1 MAKENIENNQEELI
15 NIGNSFLND
24 TIKELNR
31 QQRGS
36 ISLYNKMENIDLIQE
51 EKWRTYL
58 KEILDKGNR
67 AKKSNKKNIISIY
80 YSELYYSL
88 CNSYDYY
95 KKILN
100 DFDRQSLKVGTIV
113 VDMIMTQKEL
123 SEALYYKSIQEMII
137 SNIKVNQSI
146 INVYNSLKESIESAL
161 KIDNK
166 GDKKEIEAEK
176 ELKAGYKE
184 LLKIDDT
191 ISQLKEDNKSLNMK
205 IKKGMDIEKIKE
217 KDTSMFYI
225 MNSEE
230 DLKDIE
236 KLFNITFNSFYKTYS
251 LNLIWETLYK
261 IFDIKETINLSK
273 PQDLSSYKNT
283 RQRIMELEELC
294 LETVDNFE
302 YTELE
307 NIFIKYISLQ
317 DIEKE
322 NKYKNTV
329 KKVEVKIKSILNQF
343 KQELE
348 VNTISKSYTMPLIF
362 YIIQESEKTLKKE
375 MGWYS

>member
-1 MAKENIENNQEELI
+1 MAKESIKNNQEELI
-15 NIGNSFLND
+15 KIGNSFLND
-24 TIKELNR
+24 TIKELNK

-36 ISLYNKMENIDLIQE
+36 ISPFSKAENINLIQE

-58 KEILDKGNR
+58 EAILDKGNI
-67 AKKSNKKNIISIY
+67 SKKNNKENITSIY
-80 YSELYYSL
+80 YSQIYYSI

-100 DFDRQSLKVGTIV
+100 DFDRQRLKVGTIV
-113 VDMIMTQKEL
+113 VDIIMTQKEL
-123 SEALYYKSIQEMII
+123 SEALYYKNIQEMII

-146 INVYNSLKESIESAL
+146 IDVYNSLKKSIESAL
-161 KIDNK
+161 EVDNK

-184 LLKIDDT
+184 LLKIDNT

-205 IKKGMDIEKIKE
+205 IKKGMDIEELKE

-225 MNSEE
+225 MNSKE

-236 KLFNITFNSFYKTYS
+236 ELFKITFNSFYKTYS
-251 LNLIWETLYK
+251 LSLIWETLYK

-283 RQRIMELEELC
+283 RQKIMELEELC
-294 LETVDNFE
+294 LETLNNFE
-302 YTELE
+302 GTELE
-307 NIFIKYISLQ
+307 NIFMKYISLQ

-322 NKYKNTV
+322 NNYKEAV
-329 KKVEVKIKSILNQF
+329 KKVENKVKEILKQF
-343 KQELE
+343 KQKLE
-348 VNTISKSYTMPLIF
+348 SDTVLNYYEMPLIF
-362 YIIQESEKTLKKE
+362 YIMQECERTFKE
-375 MGWYS
+375 EVRW

>member
-1 MAKENIENNQEELI
+1 MAKESIENNQEELI
-15 NIGNSFLND
+15 KIGNSFLND
-24 TIKELNR
+24 TIKELNK

-36 ISLYNKMENIDLIQE
+36 ISLFNKAENIDLIQE

-100 DFDRQSLKVGTIV
+100 DFDRQSLRVGTIV

-123 SEALYYKSIQEMII
+123 SEAIYYKNIQEMII

-184 LLKIDDT
+184 LLKIDNT

-205 IKKGMDIEKIKE
+205 IKKGMDIEELKE

-236 KLFNITFNSFYKTYS
+236 KLFKITFNSFYKTYS

-294 LETVDNFE
+294 LETIDNFE
-302 YTELE
+302 GTELE

-329 KKVEVKIKSILNQF
+329 KKVEAKIKNILNQF

-348 VNTISKSYTMPLIF
+348 GNTISMSYTMPLIF
-362 YIIQESEKTLKKE
+362 YIMQESEKTFKKE
-375 MGWYS
+375 MRW

>member
-1 MAKENIENNQEELI
+1 MAKESIKNNQEELI
-15 NIGNSFLND
+15 KIGNSFLND
-24 TIKELNR
+24 TIKELNK

-36 ISLYNKMENIDLIQE
+36 ISLFSKAENINLIQE

-58 KEILDKGNR
+58 EAILDKGNI
-67 AKKSNKKNIISIY
+67 SKKNNKENITSIY
-80 YSELYYSL
+80 YSQIYYSI

-95 KKILN
+95 KKLLN

-113 VDMIMTQKEL
+113 VDIIMTQKEL
-123 SEALYYKSIQEMII
+123 SEALYYKNIQEMII

-146 INVYNSLKESIESAL
+146 IDVYNSLKKSIESAL
-161 KIDNK
+161 EVDNK

-184 LLKIDDT
+184 LLKIDNT

-205 IKKGMDIEKIKE
+205 IKKGMDIDELKE

-225 MNSEE
+225 MNSKE

-236 KLFNITFNSFYKTYS
+236 ELFKITFNSFYKTYS
-251 LNLIWETLYK
+251 LSLIWETLYK

-283 RQRIMELEELC
+283 RQKIMELEELC
-294 LETVDNFE
+294 LETLNNFE
-302 YTELE
+302 GTELE
-307 NIFIKYISLQ
+307 NIFMKYISLQ

-322 NKYKNTV
+322 NNYKEAV
-329 KKVEVKIKSILNQF
+329 KKVENKVKEILKQF
-343 KQELE
+343 KQKLE
-348 VNTISKSYTMPLIF
+348 SDTVLNYYEMPLIF
-362 YIIQESEKTLKKE
+362 YIMQECERTFKE
-375 MGWYS
+375 EVRW

>member
-1 MAKENIENNQEELI
+1 MAKESIKNNQEELI
-15 NIGNSFLND
+15 KIGNSFLND
-24 TIKELNR
+24 TIKELNK

-36 ISLYNKMENIDLIQE
+36 ISPFSKAENINLIQE

-58 KEILDKGNR
+58 EAILDKGNI
-67 AKKSNKKNIISIY
+67 SKKNNKENITSIY
-80 YSELYYSL
+80 YSQIYYSI

-95 KKILN
+95 KKLLN

-113 VDMIMTQKEL
+113 VDIIMTQKEL
-123 SEALYYKSIQEMII
+123 SEALYYKNIQEMII

-146 INVYNSLKESIESAL
+146 IDVYNSLKKSIESAL
-161 KIDNK
+161 EVDNK

-184 LLKIDDT
+184 LLKIDNT

-205 IKKGMDIEKIKE
+205 IKKGMDIEELKE

-225 MNSEE
+225 MNSKE

-236 KLFNITFNSFYKTYS
+236 ELFKITFNSFYKTYS
-251 LNLIWETLYK
+251 LSLIWETLYK

-283 RQRIMELEELC
+283 RQKIMELEELC
-294 LETVDNFE
+294 LETLNNFE
-302 YTELE
+302 GTELE
-307 NIFIKYISLQ
+307 NIFMKYISLQ

-322 NKYKNTV
+322 NNYKEAV
-329 KKVEVKIKSILNQF
+329 KKVENKVKEILKQF
-343 KQELE
+343 KQKLE
-348 VNTISKSYTMPLIF
+348 SDTVLNYYEMPLIF
-362 YIIQESEKTLKKE
+362 YIMQECERTFKE
-375 MGWYS
+375 EVRW

>member
-1 MAKENIENNQEELI
+1 MAKESIKNNQEELI
-15 NIGNSFLND
+15 KIGNSFLND
-24 TIKELNR
+24 TIKELNK

-36 ISLYNKMENIDLIQE
+36 ISLFSKAENINLIQE

-58 KEILDKGNR
+58 EAILDKGNI
-67 AKKSNKKNIISIY
+67 SKKNNKENITSIY
-80 YSELYYSL
+80 YSQIYYSI

-95 KKILN
+95 KKLLN

-113 VDMIMTQKEL
+113 VDIIMTQKEL
-123 SEALYYKSIQEMII
+123 SEALYYKNIQEMII

-146 INVYNSLKESIESAL
+146 IDVYNSLKKSIESAL
-161 KIDNK
+161 EVDNK

-176 ELKAGYKE
+176 ELKTGYKE
-184 LLKIDDT
+184 LLKIDNT

-205 IKKGMDIEKIKE
+205 IKKGMDIEELKE

-225 MNSEE
+225 MNSKE

-236 KLFNITFNSFYKTYS
+236 ELFKITFNSFYKTYS
-251 LNLIWETLYK
+251 LSLIWETLYK

-283 RQRIMELEELC
+283 RQKIMELEELC
-294 LETVDNFE
+294 LETLNNFE
-302 YTELE
+302 GTELE
-307 NIFIKYISLQ
+307 NIFMKYISLQ

-322 NKYKNTV
+322 NNYKEAV
-329 KKVEVKIKSILNQF
+329 KKVENKVKEILKQF
-343 KQELE
+343 KQKLE
-348 VNTISKSYTMPLIF
+348 SDTVLNYYEMPLIF
-362 YIIQESEKTLKKE
+362 YIMQECERTFKE
-375 MGWYS
+375 EVRW

>member
-375 MGWYS
+375 MGW

>member
-1 MAKENIENNQEELI
+1 MAKESIENNQEELI
-15 NIGNSFLND
+15 KIGNSFLND
-24 TIKELNR
+24 TIKELNK

-36 ISLYNKMENIDLIQE
+36 ISLFNKAENIDLIQE

-123 SEALYYKSIQEMII
+123 SEAIYYKNIQEMII

-184 LLKIDDT
+184 LLKIDNT

-205 IKKGMDIEKIKE
+205 IKKGMDIEELKE

-236 KLFNITFNSFYKTYS
+236 KLFKITFNSFYKTYS

-294 LETVDNFE
+294 LETIDNFE
-302 YTELE
+302 GTELE

-329 KKVEVKIKSILNQF
+329 KKVEAKIKNILNQF
-343 KQELE
+343 KQALE
-348 VNTISKSYTMPLIF
+348 GNTISKSYTMPLIF
-362 YIIQESEKTLKKE
+362 YIMQESEKTFKKE
-375 MGWYS
+375 MRW

>member
-1 MAKENIENNQEELI
+1 MAKESIKNNQEELI
-15 NIGNSFLND
+15 KIGNSFLND
-24 TIKELNR
+24 TIKELNK

-36 ISLYNKMENIDLIQE
+36 ISLFSKAENINLIQE

-58 KEILDKGNR
+58 EAILDKGNI
-67 AKKSNKKNIISIY
+67 SKKNNKENITSIY
-80 YSELYYSL
+80 YSQIYYSI

-95 KKILN
+95 KKLLN

-113 VDMIMTQKEL
+113 VDIIMTQKEL
-123 SEALYYKSIQEMII
+123 SEALYYKNIQEMII

-146 INVYNSLKESIESAL
+146 IDVYNSLKKSIESAL
-161 KIDNK
+161 EVDNK

-184 LLKIDDT
+184 LLKIDNT

-205 IKKGMDIEKIKE
+205 IKKGMDIEELKE

-225 MNSEE
+225 MNSKE

-236 KLFNITFNSFYKTYS
+236 ELFKITFNSFYKTYS
-251 LNLIWETLYK
+251 LSLIWETLYK

-283 RQRIMELEELC
+283 RQKIMELEELC
-294 LETVDNFE
+294 LETLNNFE
-302 YTELE
+302 GTELE
-307 NIFIKYISLQ
+307 NIFMKYISLQ

-322 NKYKNTV
+322 NNYKEAV
-329 KKVEVKIKSILNQF
+329 KKVENKVKEILKQF
-343 KQELE
+343 KQKLE
-348 VNTISKSYTMPLIF
+348 SDTVLNYYEMPLIF
-362 YIIQESEKTLKKE
+362 YIMQECERTFKE
-375 MGWYS
+375 EVRW

>member
-1 MAKENIENNQEELI
+1 MAKESIKNNQEELI
-15 NIGNSFLND
+15 KIGNSFLND
-24 TIKELNR
+24 TIKELNK

-36 ISLYNKMENIDLIQE
+36 ISLFSKAENINLIQE

-58 KEILDKGNR
+58 EAILDKGNI
-67 AKKSNKKNIISIY
+67 SKKNNKENITSIY
-80 YSELYYSL
+80 YSQIYYSI

-95 KKILN
+95 KKLLN

-113 VDMIMTQKEL
+113 VDIIMTQKEL
-123 SEALYYKSIQEMII
+123 SEALYYKNIQEMII

-146 INVYNSLKESIESAL
+146 IDVYNSLKKSIESAL
-161 KIDNK
+161 EVDNK

-176 ELKAGYKE
+176 ELKAGYNE
-184 LLKIDDT
+184 LLKIDNT

-205 IKKGMDIEKIKE
+205 IKKGMDIEELKE

-225 MNSEE
+225 MNSKE

-236 KLFNITFNSFYKTYS
+236 ELFKITFNSFYKTYS
-251 LNLIWETLYK
+251 LSLIWETLYK

-283 RQRIMELEELC
+283 RQKIMELEELC
-294 LETVDNFE
+294 LETLNNFE
-302 YTELE
+302 STELE
-307 NIFIKYISLQ
+307 NIFMKYISLQ

-322 NKYKNTV
+322 NNYKEAV
-329 KKVEVKIKSILNQF
+329 KKVENKVKEILKQF
-343 KQELE
+343 KQKLE
-348 VNTISKSYTMPLIF
+348 SDTVLNYYEIPLIF
-362 YIIQESEKTLKKE
+362 YIMQECERTFKE
-375 MGWYS
+375 EVRW

>member
-1 MAKENIENNQEELI
+1 
-15 NIGNSFLND
+15 
-24 TIKELNR
+24 
-31 QQRGS
+31 
-36 ISLYNKMENIDLIQE
+36 
-51 EKWRTYL
+51 
-58 KEILDKGNR
+58 
-67 AKKSNKKNIISIY
+67 
-80 YSELYYSL
+80 
-88 CNSYDYY
+88 
-95 KKILN
+95 
-100 DFDRQSLKVGTIV
+100 
-113 VDMIMTQKEL
+113 MTQKEL
-123 SEALYYKSIQEMII
+123 SEAIYYKNIQEMII

-184 LLKIDDT
+184 LLKIDNT

-205 IKKGMDIEKIKE
+205 IKKGMDIEELKE

-236 KLFNITFNSFYKTYS
+236 KLFKITFNSFYKTYS

-294 LETVDNFE
+294 LETIDNFE
-302 YTELE
+302 GTELE

-329 KKVEVKIKSILNQF
+329 KKVEAKIKNILNQF

-348 VNTISKSYTMPLIF
+348 GNTISKSYTMPLIF
-362 YIIQESEKTLKKE
+362 YIMQESEKTFKKE
-375 MGWYS
+375 MRW

>member
-1 MAKENIENNQEELI
+1 MAKESIENNQEELI
-15 NIGNSFLND
+15 KIGNSFLND
-24 TIKELNR
+24 TIKELNK

-36 ISLYNKMENIDLIQE
+36 ISLFNKAENIDLIQE

-123 SEALYYKSIQEMII
+123 SEAIYYKNIQEMII

-184 LLKIDDT
+184 LLKIDNT

-205 IKKGMDIEKIKE
+205 IKKGMDIEELKE

-236 KLFNITFNSFYKTYS
+236 KLFKITFNSFYKTYS

-294 LETVDNFE
+294 LETIDNFE
-302 YTELE
+302 GTELE

-329 KKVEVKIKSILNQF
+329 KKVEAKIKNILNQF

-348 VNTISKSYTMPLIF
+348 GNTISMSYTMPLIF
-362 YIIQESEKTLKKE
+362 YIMQESEKTFKKE
-375 MGWYS
+375 MRW

>member
-1 MAKENIENNQEELI
+1 MAKESIKNNQEELI
-15 NIGNSFLND
+15 KIGNSFLND
-24 TIKELNR
+24 TIKELNK

-36 ISLYNKMENIDLIQE
+36 ISLFSKAENINLIQE

-58 KEILDKGNR
+58 EAILDKGNI
-67 AKKSNKKNIISIY
+67 SKKNNKENITSIY
-80 YSELYYSL
+80 YSQIYYSI

-95 KKILN
+95 KKLLN

-113 VDMIMTQKEL
+113 VDIIMTQKEL
-123 SEALYYKSIQEMII
+123 SEALYYKNIQEMII

-146 INVYNSLKESIESAL
+146 IDVYNSLKKSIESAL
-161 KIDNK
+161 EADNK
-166 GDKKEIEAEK
+166 GDKEEIEAEK

-184 LLKIDDT
+184 LLKIDNT

-205 IKKGMDIEKIKE
+205 IKKGMDIEELKE

-225 MNSEE
+225 MNSKE

-236 KLFNITFNSFYKTYS
+236 ELFKITFNSFYKTYS
-251 LNLIWETLYK
+251 LSLIWETLYK

-283 RQRIMELEELC
+283 RQKIMELEELC
-294 LETVDNFE
+294 LETLNNFE
-302 YTELE
+302 GTELE
-307 NIFIKYISLQ
+307 NIFMKYISLQ

-322 NKYKNTV
+322 NNYKEAV
-329 KKVEVKIKSILNQF
+329 KKVENKVKEILKQF
-343 KQELE
+343 KQKLE
-348 VNTISKSYTMPLIF
+348 SDTVLNYYEMPLIF
-362 YIIQESEKTLKKE
+362 YIMQECERTFKE
-375 MGWYS
+375 EVRW

>member
-1 MAKENIENNQEELI
+1 MAKESIENNQEELI
-15 NIGNSFLND
+15 KIGNSFLND
-24 TIKELNR
+24 TIKELNK

-36 ISLYNKMENIDLIQE
+36 ISLFNKAENIDLIQE

-123 SEALYYKSIQEMII
+123 SEALYYKNMQEMII

-161 KIDNK
+161 EVDNK

-176 ELKAGYKE
+176 ELKAGYNE
-184 LLKIDDT
+184 LLKIDNT

-205 IKKGMDIEKIKE
+205 IKKGMDIEELKE

-236 KLFNITFNSFYKTYS
+236 KLFNITFNSFYKIYS

-261 IFDIKETINLSK
+261 IFDIKENINLSK

-375 MGWYS
+375 MGW

>member
-1 MAKENIENNQEELI
+1 M
-15 NIGNSFLND
+15 
-24 TIKELNR
+24 
-31 QQRGS
+31 
-36 ISLYNKMENIDLIQE
+36 
-51 EKWRTYL
+51 
-58 KEILDKGNR
+58 
-67 AKKSNKKNIISIY
+67 
-80 YSELYYSL
+80 
-88 CNSYDYY
+88 
-95 KKILN
+95 
-100 DFDRQSLKVGTIV
+100 GTIV

-375 MGWYS
+375 MGW

>member
-1 MAKENIENNQEELI
+1 MAKESIENNQEELI
-15 NIGNSFLND
+15 KIGNSFLND
-24 TIKELNR
+24 TIKELNK
-31 QQRGS
+31 QQRGD
-36 ISLYNKMENIDLIQE
+36 ISLFSEADNINLIQE
-51 EKWRTYL
+51 ENWKTYL
-58 KEILDKGNR
+58 KEILNKGNIL
-67 AKKSNKKNIISIY
+67 KKNNKENITSIY
-80 YSELYYSL
+80 YSQIYYSI

-95 KKILN
+95 KKLLN

-123 SEALYYKSIQEMII
+123 SEALYYKNIQEMII

-146 INVYNSLKESIESAL
+146 INIYSSLKSSIENAL

-166 GDKKEIEAEK
+166 GNIQEIEAEK

-184 LLKIDDT
+184 LLKINNT
-191 ISQLKEDNKSLNMK
+191 ILQLKEDNKSLNMK
-205 IKKGMDIEKIKE
+205 IKKGMDIEKLRE
-217 KDTSMFYI
+217 KDTSIFYI
-225 MNSEE
+225 MNSKE

-236 KLFNITFNSFYKTYS
+236 ELFKITFNSFYKTYS

-294 LETVDNFE
+294 LETIDNFE
-302 YTELE
+302 GTELE
-307 NIFIKYISLQ
+307 NTFINYISLQ

-322 NKYKNTV
+322 NAYKRAT
-329 KKVEVKIKSILNQF
+329 KKVENKVKEILKQF
-343 KQELE
+343 KQKLE
-348 VNTISKSYTMPLIF
+348 NDTILNSYTMPLIF
-362 YIIQESEKTLKKE
+362 YIMQESEKTFKE
-375 MGWYS
+375 EMRW

>member
-1 MAKENIENNQEELI
+1 MAKESIKNNQEELI
-15 NIGNSFLND
+15 KIGNSFLND
-24 TIKELNR
+24 TIKELNK

-36 ISLYNKMENIDLIQE
+36 ISLFNKAENIDLIQE

-123 SEALYYKSIQEMII
+123 SEAIYYKNIQEMII

-184 LLKIDDT
+184 LLKIDNT

-205 IKKGMDIEKIKE
+205 IKKGMDIEELKE

-236 KLFNITFNSFYKTYS
+236 KLFKITFNSFYKTYS

-294 LETVDNFE
+294 LETIDNFE
-302 YTELE
+302 GTELE

-329 KKVEVKIKSILNQF
+329 KKVEAKIKNILNQF
-343 KQELE
+343 KQALE
-348 VNTISKSYTMPLIF
+348 GNTISKSYTMPLIF
-362 YIIQESEKTLKKE
+362 YIMQESEKTFKKE
-375 MGWYS
+375 MRW

>member
-1 MAKENIENNQEELI
+1 MAKESIKNNQEELI
-15 NIGNSFLND
+15 KIGNSFLND
-24 TIKELNR
+24 TIKELNK

-36 ISLYNKMENIDLIQE
+36 ISLFSKAENINLIQE

-58 KEILDKGNR
+58 EAILDKGNI
-67 AKKSNKKNIISIY
+67 SKKNNKENITSIY
-80 YSELYYSL
+80 YSQIYYSI

-95 KKILN
+95 KKLLN

-113 VDMIMTQKEL
+113 VDIIMTQKEL
-123 SEALYYKSIQEMII
+123 SEALYYKNIQEMII

-146 INVYNSLKESIESAL
+146 IDVYNSLKKSIESAL
-161 KIDNK
+161 EVDNK

-184 LLKIDDT
+184 LLKIDNT

-205 IKKGMDIEKIKE
+205 IKKGMDIEELKE

-225 MNSEE
+225 INSKE

-236 KLFNITFNSFYKTYS
+236 ELFKITFNSFYKTYS
-251 LNLIWETLYK
+251 LSLIWETLYK

-283 RQRIMELEELC
+283 RQKIMELEELC
-294 LETVDNFE
+294 LETLNNFE
-302 YTELE
+302 GTELE
-307 NIFIKYISLQ
+307 NIFMKYISLQ

-322 NKYKNTV
+322 NNYKEAV
-329 KKVEVKIKSILNQF
+329 KKVENKVKEILKQF
-343 KQELE
+343 KQKLE
-348 VNTISKSYTMPLIF
+348 SDTVLNYYEMPLIF
-362 YIIQESEKTLKKE
+362 YIMQECERTFKE
-375 MGWYS
+375 EVRW